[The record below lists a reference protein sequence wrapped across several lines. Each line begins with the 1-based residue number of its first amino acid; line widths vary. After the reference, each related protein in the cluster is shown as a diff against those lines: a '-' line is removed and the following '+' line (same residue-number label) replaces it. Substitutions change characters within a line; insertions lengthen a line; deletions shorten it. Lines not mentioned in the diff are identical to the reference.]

1 MMSARID
8 VFVKLYNTYFNID
21 EDYKVSNIS

>member
-1 MMSARID
+1 MSARID

-21 EDYKVSNIS
+21 EDYKVSNISW